1 MTISFVH
8 IIPNFHFLVKKVKIF
23 YVTDTKFVDC
33 IKCLTNIVKGKKK
46 SLLQHSAVK
55 YSSGDSKL

>member
-1 MTISFVH
+1 MQ
-8 IIPNFHFLVKKVKIF
+8 VKKVKVF
-23 YVTDTKFVDC
+23 YVTDIKSADY

-55 YSSGDSKL
+55 YSELCS